1 MDRTRLA
8 AAKDDLLGELTGSRV
23 VAVGLHWQKGIVSPA
38 DGIGSVFAPVIARA
52 GVLPRVAAVYAA
64 TRAAG
69 GQVAHLAV
77 CNDDAVV
84 TNCAIYSHAK
94 ESSALRCGT
103 DAVDVVPEVGPAE
116 EDWTLEHH
124 RASVYFDTD
133 LEERTRRRGADVAVF
148 TGVATNVA
156 VESSVR
162 DACDRGLFAVVLSD
176 CCLAAT
182 PDRHASALKNF
193 EVFAAAVMTSDEYL
207 ARLDALRP
215 TRTP

>member
-8 AAKDDLLGELTGSRV
+8 AARDDLLGALTGPRV
-23 VAVGLHWQKGIVSPA
+23 VTVGMHWQQGIVSPA

-52 GVLPRVAAVYAA
+52 GVLPRVAGVYAA

-69 GQVAHLAV
+69 GQVAHVAV

-84 TNCAIYSHAK
+84 ANCAIYSHAK

-103 DAVDVVPEVGPAE
+103 DAVDVVPEVGPAP
-116 EDWTLEHH
+116 EDWYLEHH
-124 RASVYFDTD
+124 RASVFYDTD
-133 LEERTRRRGADVAVF
+133 LEARARRRQADVVVF

-162 DACDRGLFAVVLSD
+162 DASDRGFFAVVLSD

-182 PDRHASALKNF
+182 SERHAAALRNF
-193 EVFAAAVMTSDEYL
+193 EVFAAAVMTSDELL
-207 ARLDALRP
+207 AHLGAPVRP
-215 TRTP
+215 